1 MSNRR
6 VRTLRARVLLGAG
19 ALTGGIVVMAALA
32 LASLRALSR
41 AVTEE
46 ASVLSQVSNLTT
58 GILAAAS
65 EEVRAGELYLV
76 APTAQTQSQFATAAE
91 ETFDVGQRL
100 RGLAGLSP
108 DDQALIVRIGTLQQ
122 AVQAGYAYAHA
133 LADLGRRER
142 ALAAA
147 AAVREP
153 ATEMMDLV
161 RRLAS
166 SLGAAAEQR
175 GNRLLAQANQREL
188 FVWALLAFSVIVA
201 TGISLA
207 TLRSVQVPVERLG
220 LAAQQYSEGD
230 FRPIRLGEMPRELA
244 ALGEAMGQVGARLRE
259 LVGQVMGES
268 DRLTATAAD
277 LSAVSE
283 ELAAAAGEISTA
295 MVEVSQGASKQ
306 VGALDAARGAV
317 EGVSAS
323 AEVNATLAR
332 RVAERGREIH
342 QLAARYQRDVAA
354 AASALLELG
363 QVVQRSAAQVD
374 ELERRSESINEFVD
388 LIKRIASQTNLLALN
403 AAIEAARAG
412 ERGAGFAVVAQEVK
426 QLADSSGAAAEEV
439 AGHLRVVRQQVA
451 EVAATMTDGRAK
463 VSGIEG
469 VAQGA
474 ARALEAIAGSIADV
488 EEAASQLAD
497 RAAANV
503 GAVEQI
509 RSVLAEVA
517 EAAHTHAS
525 ASEQVTAAAQEQG
538 AATEQMAA
546 QAGELSQAAQRL
558 RALVQGFRV

>member
-1 MSNRR
+1 M
-6 VRTLRARVLLGAG
+6 LLGAG
-19 ALTGGIVVMAALA
+19 ALTGGIVAMAVLA

-41 AVTEE
+41 AVTDES
-46 ASVLSQVSNLTT
+46 ALLGQVSNLTT
-58 GILAAAS
+58 GILAAAF
-65 EEVRAGELYLV
+65 EEVRSGELYLV
-76 APTAQTQSQFATAAE
+76 APSPGVEAQFDSAAAQT
-91 ETFDVGQRL
+91 FDFSRRL
-100 RGLAGLSP
+100 RALASLGEE
-108 DDQALIVRIGTLQQ
+108 DQALIARIGTLQQ
-122 AVQAGYAYAHA
+122 AVHAGYAYAHA
-133 LADLGRRER
+133 LADLGRRDR
-142 ALAAA
+142 ALAAG

-153 ATEMMDLV
+153 AVAMMDSV
-161 RRLAS
+161 RRLAAN
-166 SLGAAAEQR
+166 LGAAAEQR
-175 GNRLLAQANQREL
+175 GSRLLARASEREL
-188 FVWALLAFSVIVA
+188 LVWAVLALSVIVA
-201 TGISLA
+201 AGISLA

-230 FRPIRLGEMPRELA
+230 FRPIRLGDMPRELA
-244 ALGEAMGQVGARLRE
+244 TLGEAMGQVGARLRE
-259 LVGQVMGES
+259 LVSQVVAES
-268 DRLTATAAD
+268 DRLSATAAD

-295 MVEVSQGASKQ
+295 MVEVSQGAGKQ
-306 VGALDAARGAV
+306 VGALDAARRAV
-317 EGVSAS
+317 EQVSTS

-342 QLAARYQRDVAA
+342 QLAARYQQDVGA

-412 ERGAGFAVVAQEVK
+412 ERGLGFAVVAQEVK

-488 EEAASQLAD
+488 EEAAAQLAD

-503 GAVEQI
+503 GAVQEIQT
-509 RSVLAEVA
+509 VLSEVA
-517 EAAHTHAS
+517 EAAHAHAS

-558 RALVQGFRV
+558 RALVKGFRV

>member
-1 MSNRR
+1 MSRQR

-19 ALTGGIVVMAALA
+19 ALTGGIVAMAVLA

-41 AVTEE
+41 AVTDES
-46 ASVLSQVSNLTT
+46 ALLSQVSNLTT
-58 GILAAAS
+58 GILAAAF
-65 EEVRAGELYLV
+65 EEVRSGELYLV
-76 APTAQTQSQFATAAE
+76 APSPGVEAQFASAAAQT
-91 ETFDVGQRL
+91 FDFGGRL
-100 RGLAGLSP
+100 RAVAGLSEE
-108 DDQALIVRIGTLQQ
+108 DQALIARIGSLQQ
-122 AVQAGYAYAHA
+122 AVHAGYAYAHA
-133 LADLGRRER
+133 LADLGRRDR
-142 ALAAA
+142 ALAAG
-147 AAVREP
+147 AAVRES
-153 ATEMMDLV
+153 AVAMMDLV

-166 SLGAAAEQR
+166 NLGVAAEQR
-175 GNRLLAQANQREL
+175 GSRLLARASQREL
-188 FVWALLAFSVIVA
+188 LVWAVLALSIIVA
-201 TGISLA
+201 TAISLA

-220 LAAQQYSEGD
+220 LAARQYSEGD

-244 ALGEAMGQVGARLRE
+244 TLGEAMGQVGARLRE
-259 LVGQVMGES
+259 LVGEVVAES
-268 DRLTATAAD
+268 DRLSATAAD

-317 EGVSAS
+317 ERVSAS

-388 LIKRIASQTNLLALN
+388 LIKQIASQTNLLALN

-412 ERGAGFAVVAQEVK
+412 ERGLGFAVVAQEVK

-474 ARALEAIAGSIADV
+474 AQALEAIAGSIADV
-488 EEAASQLAD
+488 EEAAAQLAD

-503 GAVEQI
+503 GAVQEIQT
-509 RSVLAEVA
+509 VLGEVA
-517 EAAHTHAS
+517 EAAHAHAS

-558 RALVQGFRV
+558 RALVKGFRV

>member
-1 MSNRR
+1 
-6 VRTLRARVLLGAG
+6 LARA
-19 ALTGGIVVMAALA
+19 
-32 LASLRALSR
+32 S
-41 AVTEE
+41 
-46 ASVLSQVSNLTT
+46 
-58 GILAAAS
+58 
-65 EEVRAGELYLV
+65 
-76 APTAQTQSQFATAAE
+76 
-91 ETFDVGQRL
+91 
-100 RGLAGLSP
+100 
-108 DDQALIVRIGTLQQ
+108 
-122 AVQAGYAYAHA
+122 
-133 LADLGRRER
+133 
-142 ALAAA
+142 
-147 AAVREP
+147 
-153 ATEMMDLV
+153 
-161 RRLAS
+161 
-166 SLGAAAEQR
+166 
-175 GNRLLAQANQREL
+175 QREL
-188 FVWALLAFSVIVA
+188 LIWAVLALSVIVA

-244 ALGEAMGQVGARLRE
+244 TLGEAMGQVGARLRG
-259 LVGQVMGES
+259 LVGEVVAES
-268 DRLTATAAD
+268 DRLSATAAD

-317 EGVSAS
+317 ERVSAS

-342 QLAARYQRDVAA
+342 QLAARYQPDVAA
-354 AASALLELG
+354 AASALLDLG

-388 LIKRIASQTNLLALN
+388 LIKQIASQTNLLALN

-412 ERGAGFAVVAQEVK
+412 ERGLGFAVVAQEVK

-451 EVAATMTDGRAK
+451 EVAATMTNGRAK

-474 ARALEAIAGSIADV
+474 ARALEAIAGAIADV
-488 EEAASQLAD
+488 QEAAAQLAD

-503 GAVEQI
+503 SAVEEI
-509 RSVLAEVA
+509 RAVLGEVA

-558 RALVQGFRV
+558 RALVKGFRV